1 MSASQPRRVTSF
13 LVLAVAFGVLDAI
26 WLNSTADP
34 LYRAQLGALMRAEF
48 DFRPVA
54 IFYPLYLVGVFA
66 LAVLPGLVERRVAG
80 ATWRGALFGLV
91 AYATYDLTNQATIAG
106 WSWTVTAV
114 DLVWGT
120 VATGTAA
127 TLAAWAGLR
136 R

>member
-1 MSASQPRRVTSF
+1 MAQPRRAAAFV
-13 LVLAVAFGVLDAI
+13 VLAAAFGALDAA
-26 WLNSTADP
+26 WLNVSADA

-66 LAVLPGLVERRVAG
+66 LAVAPALREGGVAG

-91 AYATYDLTNQATIAG
+91 TYATYDLTNQATIVG

-120 VATGTAA
+120 FATGLAA
-127 TLAAWAGLR
+127 TLSAWAGLR

>member
-1 MSASQPRRVTSF
+1 MAKPRRAAAFVT
-13 LVLAVAFGVLDAI
+13 LAVAFGALDAT
-26 WLNSTADP
+26 WLNLSADA

-54 IFYPLYLVGVFA
+54 AFYPLYLVGVFA
-66 LAVLPGLVERRVAG
+66 LVVAPALRERRIGG

-106 WSWTVTAV
+106 WSWLVTGV

-120 VATGTAA
+120 FATATAA

>member
-1 MSASQPRRVTSF
+1 MVAPRRALSF
-13 LVLAVAFGVLDAI
+13 IVLAMAFGALDAF

-34 LYRAQLGALMRAEF
+34 LYRAQLGSLMRTSF

-54 IFYPLYLVGVFA
+54 IFYPLYLIGVWA
-66 LAVLPGLVERRVAG
+66 LAVSPGLGECKISG

-91 AYATYDLTNQATIAG
+91 AYATYDLTNQATITG

-120 VATGTAA
+120 VATATAS
-127 TLAAWAGLR
+127 TLSAWAGLR